1 MWLEDFGRGKIGLL
15 DCGER
20 NVHAVLKMQST
31 RMELTERDKDSGK
44 WLTMRGLRKRK
55 GGK

>member
-1 MWLEDFGRGKIGLL
+1 MLLVDFGRGKIGLL

-31 RMELTERDKDSGK
+31 RIELTEREKDSGK

-55 GGK
+55 EEK